1 MKEINFDFKQLQAFL
16 AVVETG
22 SFTAAAKK
30 LNLTQSS
37 ISQQIANLESGL
49 KTSVINRSQRPIQ
62 MTIAGQALYPLGKK
76 IIDSGV
82 YMQEHINAISHG
94 HVSHLKIGFVDS
106 ISKTI
111 GLDILK
117 FLQPQVKNIYQIT
130 GTASGLLSALN
141 NGSINLAI
149 TMLHTGMPPNVRM
162 YPLIEEEF
170 LCVCP
175 KSWPE
180 TRLEALCKH
189 RDYIAYT
196 RNTPTGIQTLNWLK
210 WNKLSAKI
218 QFEMDN
224 ADDILKLIS
233 CGYGWTLTT
242 PLFITTVP
250 AFSDSL
256 KVIRIKNHP
265 ERRKIVLL
273 CMDDELSDFYKKL
286 AAEVRLILE
295 TTLEQRFYS
304 KLEPGVMQDEQAT
317 ATTPDAF

>member
-1 MKEINFDFKQLQAFL
+1 MKDINFDFKQLQAFI
-16 AVVETG
+16 AVIETG

-37 ISQQIANLESGL
+37 ISQQIANLEHAL
-49 KTSVINRSQRPIQ
+49 NTDVINRTRRPIQ
-62 MTIAGQALYPLGKK
+62 VTIAGQALFPLGKK
-76 IIDSGV
+76 IIESGV
-82 YMQEHINAISHG
+82 YLQEHINAISHG
-94 HVSHLKIGFVDS
+94 TISHLKIGFVDS

-117 FLQPQVKNIYQIT
+117 FLQPQVKHIFQVT

-141 NGSINLAI
+141 TGNINLAI
-149 TMLHTGMPPNVRM
+149 TMLHTGMPPDIRM

-175 KSWPE
+175 SSWPE
-180 TRLEALCKH
+180 TRLEDLCKH

-196 RNTPTGIQTLNWLK
+196 SNTPTGIQTLNWLK
-210 WNKLSAKI
+210 WNNLSPAI

-224 ADDILKLIS
+224 ADDILKLIA

-242 PLFITTVP
+242 PLFITTIP

-256 KVIRIKNHP
+256 KIIRIHNRK

-273 CMDDELSDFYKKL
+273 CKDDELSDFYKNL
-286 AAEVRLILE
+286 AVEVRSILE
-295 TTLEQRFYS
+295 TKLEQDFYS
-304 KLEPGVMQDEQAT
+304 KL
-317 ATTPDAF
+317 

>member
-1 MKEINFDFKQLQAFL
+1 MKDINFDFRQLQAFL
-16 AVVETG
+16 AVIDSG

-30 LNLTQSS
+30 LSLTQSS

-49 KTSVINRSQRPIQ
+49 KIELINRTQRPIQ

-76 IIDSGV
+76 IIDSSIHL
-82 YMQEHINAISHG
+82 QEHINAISHG
-94 HVSHLKIGFVDS
+94 NLSHLKIGFVDS

-117 FLQPQVKNIYQIT
+117 FLHPQVNHIYQIT
-130 GTASGLLSALN
+130 GTASSLLSALN
-141 NGSINLAI
+141 TGGINLAI
-149 TMLHTGMPPNVRM
+149 TMLHTEMPSNVRM

-175 KSWPE
+175 KEWPE
-180 TRLEALCKH
+180 TRLDELCKN

-210 WNKLSAKI
+210 WNNLTPVI

-242 PLFITTVP
+242 PLFITTIP
-250 AFSDSL
+250 SFSDTL
-256 KVIRIKNHP
+256 KIIRIHNRK

-273 CMDDELSDFYKKL
+273 CKDDELSDFYKSL
-286 AAEVRLILE
+286 AMKVCSILE
-295 TTLEQRFYS
+295 VKLQEGFYNIL
-304 KLEPGVMQDEQAT
+304 KDET
-317 ATTPDAF
+317 GLTPFR

>member
-1 MKEINFDFKQLQAFL
+1 MKDINFDFKQLQAFL
-16 AVVETG
+16 TVIETG

-37 ISQQIANLESGL
+37 ISQQIANLENGL
-49 KTSVINRSQRPIQ
+49 NTELINRSQRPIQ

-76 IIDSGV
+76 IIDSGIHL
-82 YMQEHINAISHG
+82 QEHINAIGHG
-94 HVSHLKIGFVDS
+94 NISHLKIGFVDS
-106 ISKTI
+106 ISKSV

-117 FLQPQVKNIYQIT
+117 FLQPQVKHIYQIT
-130 GTASGLLSALN
+130 GTASGLLSVLN
-141 NGSINLAI
+141 TGGINLAI
-149 TMLHTGMPPNVRM
+149 TMLHTEMPPNVRI

-175 KSWPE
+175 KAWLE
-180 TRLEALCKH
+180 TRLEELCKN

-196 RNTPTGIQTLNWLK
+196 NNTPTGMQTLNWLK
-210 WNKLSAKI
+210 WNNLSPAI

-242 PLFITTVP
+242 PLFITTIP
-250 AFSDSL
+250 AFSDQL
-256 KVIRIKNHP
+256 KIIRINNRK

-273 CMDDELSDFYKKL
+273 CMDDELSDFYKGL
-286 AAEVRLILE
+286 AVKVRSILE
-295 TTLEQRFYS
+295 TKLEESFYS
-304 KLEPGVMQDEQAT
+304 KLDDGQPPSEAT
-317 ATTPDAF
+317 